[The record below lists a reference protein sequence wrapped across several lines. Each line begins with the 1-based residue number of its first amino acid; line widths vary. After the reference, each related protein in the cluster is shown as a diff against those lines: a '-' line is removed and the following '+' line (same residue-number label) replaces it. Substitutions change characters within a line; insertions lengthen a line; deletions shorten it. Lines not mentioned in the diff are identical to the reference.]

1 MPTPSVSINLYPNQP
16 APRVLKVSISG
27 DIASSI
33 WVTCVA
39 AIIIGINNIR
49 NINAPMK
56 TFTFSGSIEMV

>member
-33 WVTCVA
+33 WVTCA
-39 AIIIGINNIR
+39 AIIIGINKIR